1 VLIAND
7 LTKVHLLVPGFDWG
21 RDTMKEIKVGLIGF
35 GTVGSGVARI
45 LQKNSRLI
53 ENRMGAKLVLKRIAD
68 VDLKTDR
75 GVKLKRGVLT
85 PRAEAVIRD
94 PEIDI
99 VMELIGGIEPAKT
112 FILGA
117 IRNRKH
123 VVTANKALLALHGD
137 EIFSQ
142 AHRFGVDVNFEA
154 SVGGGIPLIRSIK
167 EGLVAN
173 QIDSIFGILN
183 GTSNYILSKMTD
195 EGRDFKDVLK
205 EAQEKGYAEANP
217 TYDIEGIDAAHKLA
231 ILIRLAFGTA
241 LRFNDIFI
249 GGISEITPLDIQFG
263 REFGYRIKLLAIAKM
278 EKGKIEARVHPT
290 MIPEDHLLSTVEGV
304 FNAVYIKGDAVGPTL
319 FYGQGAGQM
328 PTGSAVVSDLVEL
341 GRNVL
346 AQAKGPRVPSLSYQ
360 ESAIE
365 KTPLKRIEEVVMPYY
380 MRFSALDQPGV
391 LSKISGILGKND
403 ISIVSVIQKG
413 RRIKGS
419 VPIVMMTHEAKEKN
433 VHRALREIS
442 RLGVI
447 LGKTVFIRV
456 ENELE

>member
-1 VLIAND
+1 
-7 LTKVHLLVPGFDWG
+7 
-21 RDTMKEIKVGLIGF
+21 MKEIKAGLIGF

-53 ENRMGAKLVLKRIAD
+53 EKRMGARLVLKRIAD

-75 GVKLKRGVLT
+75 GVTLSPGVLT
-85 PRAEAVIRD
+85 SRAEEVIKD

-99 VMELIGGIEPAKT
+99 VMELMGGIEPAKT
-112 FILGA
+112 FILKA
-117 IRNRKH
+117 IRSRKH
-123 VVTANKALLALHGD
+123 IVTANKALLALHGD
-137 EIFSQ
+137 EIFRE

-173 QIDSIFGILN
+173 RIDSIFGILN

-195 EGRDFKDVLK
+195 EGGNFQEVLK
-205 EAQEKGYAEANP
+205 EAQAKGYAEANP
-217 TYDIEGIDAAHKLA
+217 TYDIEGTDAAHKLA
-231 ILIRLAFGTA
+231 ILIRLAFGTT
-241 LRFNDIFI
+241 LRFDEIFI

-290 MIPEDHLLSTVEGV
+290 MIPEGHLLSTVDGV
-304 FNAVYIKGDAVGPTL
+304 FNAIYIKGDAVGPVL

-346 AQAKGPRVPSLSYQ
+346 TRAFGRRVPVLSFQ
-360 ESAIE
+360 EKAIE
-365 KTPLKRIEEVVMPYY
+365 EIPLKKMDEVEMPFY
-380 MRFSALDQPGV
+380 MRFSASDQPRV

-403 ISIVSVIQKG
+403 ISISAVIQKG
-413 RRIKGS
+413 RQVNGA
-419 VPIVMMTHEAKEKN
+419 VPVVMMTHEAREKN
-433 VHRALREIS
+433 VHRALREIN

-447 LGKTVFIRV
+447 LGKTVLIRV

>member
-1 VLIAND
+1 
-7 LTKVHLLVPGFDWG
+7 
-21 RDTMKEIKVGLIGF
+21 MKEIKVGLIGF
-35 GTVGSGVARI
+35 GTVGAGVGKI

-53 ENRMGAKLVLKRIAD
+53 EKRMGAKIILKRVAD
-68 VDLKTDR
+68 IDIKTDR

-85 PRAEAVIRD
+85 RSAADVIED

-112 FILGA
+112 CILKA
-117 IRNRKH
+117 IRNKKH
-123 VVTANKALLALHGD
+123 IITANKALLALHGD
-137 EIFSQ
+137 EIFKE
-142 AHRFGVDVNFEA
+142 AYRFGVNVNFEA

-173 QIDSIFGILN
+173 RIQSIFGILN

-195 EGRDFKDVLK
+195 EGRNFKEVLK

-231 ILIRLAFGTA
+231 ILIRLAFGTP
-241 LRFNDIFI
+241 LRFEEIFI

-263 REFGYRIKLLAIAKM
+263 QEFGYRIKLLAIAKM
-278 EKGKIEARVHPT
+278 DQGKIEARVHPT
-290 MIPEDHLLSTVEGV
+290 LIPKRHLLSTVEGV
-304 FNAVYIKGDAVGPTL
+304 FNAIYIKGDAIGPTL

-328 PTGSAVVSDLVEL
+328 PTGSAVISDLVEL
-341 GRNVL
+341 GRNL
-346 AQAKGPRVPSLSYQ
+346 LIQATERRVPPLSFQ

-365 KTPLKRIEEVVMPYY
+365 KISLKKMEDVVMPFY
-380 MRFSALDQPGV
+380 MRFSVLDRPGV

-403 ISIVSVIQKG
+403 ISIASVIQKG
-413 RRIKGS
+413 RKIKGA
-419 VPIVMMTHEAKEKN
+419 VPVVMMTHEAKEKN
-433 VHRALREIS
+433 VHRALKEIDQ
-442 RLGVI
+442 LGVI
-447 LGKTVFIRV
+447 LGKTIFIRV

>member
-1 VLIAND
+1 M
-7 LTKVHLLVPGFDWG
+7 
-21 RDTMKEIKVGLIGF
+21 REIKVGLIGF
-35 GTVGSGVARI
+35 GTVGSGVVEI
-45 LQKNSRLI
+45 LQKNSGLI
-53 ENRMGAKLVLKRIAD
+53 EKRMGARLALKRIAD
-68 VDLKTDR
+68 IDLATDR
-75 GVKLKRGVLT
+75 GVKLRPGVLT
-85 PRAEAVIRD
+85 RRAEEVIKD

-99 VMELIGGIEPAKT
+99 IMELIGGIEPAKT
-112 FILGA
+112 FILKA

-123 VVTANKALLALHGD
+123 IVTANKALLALHGD
-137 EIFSQ
+137 EIFRE
-142 AHRFGVDVNFEA
+142 AFRYGVDVNFEA

-173 QIDSIFGILN
+173 RIHSIFGILN

-195 EGRDFKDVLK
+195 EGRDFKEVLR
-205 EAQEKGYAEANP
+205 EAQEKGYAEADP

-231 ILIRLAFGTA
+231 ILIRLAFGTS
-241 LRFNDIFI
+241 LRFHEIFI
-249 GGISEITPLDIQFG
+249 GGISEVTPLDIQFG

-290 MIPEDHLLSTVEGV
+290 MIPEGHLLSTVGGV
-304 FNAVYIKGDAVGPTL
+304 FNAIYIKGDAVGPTL
-319 FYGQGAGQM
+319 FYGQGAGRM

-341 GRNVL
+341 GRNLLV
-346 AQAKGPRVPSLSYQ
+346 QAKGHRVPSLSYQ
-360 ESAIE
+360 EFAIE
-365 KTPLKRIEEVVMPYY
+365 KNPLKKIEEVIMPYY
-380 MRFSALDQPGV
+380 MRFSALDRPGV

-419 VPIVMMTHEAKEKN
+419 VPVVMMTHEAREKN
-433 VHRALREIS
+433 VRHALKEIN

-447 LGKTVFIRV
+447 LGKTMFIRV

>member
-1 VLIAND
+1 MERGEKKEN
-7 LTKVHLLVPGFDWG
+7 
-21 RDTMKEIKVGLIGF
+21 MKDIKVGLIGF
-35 GTVGSGVARI
+35 GTVGSGVAKI

-53 ENRMGAKLVLKRIAD
+53 EKRLGARLILKRVAD

-85 PRAEAVIRD
+85 RRAEDVIKD

-99 VMELIGGIEPAKT
+99 VMELMGGVEPAKT
-112 FILGA
+112 FILNA
-117 IRNRKH
+117 IGNKKH
-123 VVTANKALLALHGD
+123 IVTANKALLALHGE
-137 EIFSQ
+137 EIFREAQ
-142 AHRFGVDVNFEA
+142 RYGVDVNFEA

-173 QIDSIFGILN
+173 RIHSIFGILN

-195 EGRDFKDVLK
+195 EGRNFKEVLK
-205 EAQEKGYAEANP
+205 EAQEKGYAEADP

-231 ILIRLAFGTA
+231 ILIRLAFGTP
-241 LRFNDIFI
+241 LQFKEIFI
-249 GGISEITPLDIQFG
+249 GGISQITPLDIQFS

-278 EKGKIEARVHPT
+278 EKGRIEAHVHPT
-290 MIPEDHLLSTVEGV
+290 MIPEGHLLSTVEGV
-304 FNAVYIKGDAVGPTL
+304 FNAIYIKGDAVGPAL

-346 AQAKGPRVPSLSYQ
+346 TRASGRRVPLLSYQ
-360 ESAIE
+360 EWAIE
-365 KTPLKRIEEVVMPYY
+365 EIPLKKMDDVVMPFY
-380 MRFSALDQPGV
+380 MRFSALDRPRV

-403 ISIVSVIQKG
+403 ISISAVIQKG
-413 RRIKGS
+413 RQVNGAVS
-419 VPIVMMTHEAKEKN
+419 VVMMTHEAREKN
-433 VHRALREIS
+433 VHRALQEIN

-447 LGKTVFIRV
+447 LGKTIFIRV

>member
-1 VLIAND
+1 
-7 LTKVHLLVPGFDWG
+7 
-21 RDTMKEIKVGLIGF
+21 MKEIKVGLIGF
-35 GTVGSGVARI
+35 GTVGSGVVGI
-45 LQKNSRLI
+45 LQKNSGLI
-53 ENRMGAKLVLKRIAD
+53 EKRMGAKLVLKRIAD
-68 VDLKTDR
+68 IDLETDR
-75 GVKLKRGVLT
+75 GVKLKPGILT
-85 PRAEAVIRD
+85 CRAEEVFKD

-99 VMELIGGIEPAKT
+99 VMELIGGIEPARAFVLK
-112 FILGA
+112 A

-123 VVTANKALLALHGD
+123 IVTANKALLALHG
-137 EIFSQ
+137 EKIFREAQ
-142 AHRFGVDVNFEA
+142 RFGVDVNFEA

-173 QIDSIFGILN
+173 RIHSIFGILN

-195 EGRDFKDVLK
+195 EGRDFKEVLK
-205 EAQEKGYAEANP
+205 EAQEKGYAEADP
-217 TYDIEGIDAAHKLA
+217 TYDIDGIDAAHKLA
-231 ILIRLAFGTA
+231 ILVRLAFGTS
-241 LRFNDIFI
+241 LQFDEIFI

-290 MIPEDHLLSTVEGV
+290 MIPEGHLLSTVEGV
-304 FNAVYIKGDAVGPTL
+304 FNAVYIKGDAVGPVL

-341 GRNVL
+341 GRNLLV
-346 AQAKGPRVPSLSYQ
+346 QAKGHRVPSLSYQ
-360 ESAIE
+360 EFAIE
-365 KTPLKRIEEVVMPYY
+365 KNPLKKIEEVVMPYY
-380 MRFSALDQPGV
+380 MRFSALDRPGV

-419 VPIVMMTHEAKEKN
+419 VPVVMMTHEARERNVRLALKE
-433 VHRALREIS
+433 IDQ
-442 RLGVI
+442 LGVI
-447 LGKTVFIRV
+447 LGRTMFIRV

>member
-1 VLIAND
+1 
-7 LTKVHLLVPGFDWG
+7 
-21 RDTMKEIKVGLIGF
+21 MKEIKVGLIGF
-35 GTVGSGVARI
+35 GTVGSGVVGI

-53 ENRMGAKLVLKRIAD
+53 EKRMGAKLVLKRIAD
-68 VDLKTDR
+68 IDLETDR
-75 GVKLKRGVLT
+75 GVKLKPGVLT
-85 PRAEAVIRD
+85 RRAEDVIKD

-99 VMELIGGIEPAKT
+99 VVELIGGIEPAKT
-112 FILGA
+112 FILKA
-117 IRNRKH
+117 IRNKKH

-137 EIFSQ
+137 EIFRE

-173 QIDSIFGILN
+173 RIHSIFGILN

-195 EGRDFKDVLK
+195 EGRDFKEVLK
-205 EAQEKGYAEANP
+205 EAQEKGYAEADP

-231 ILIRLAFGTA
+231 ILVRLAFGTS
-241 LRFNDIFI
+241 LLFHEIFT

-290 MIPEDHLLSTVEGV
+290 MIPEGHLLSTVEGV
-304 FNAVYIKGDAVGPTL
+304 FNAIYIEGDAVGPAL

-341 GRNVL
+341 GRNLLV
-346 AQAKGPRVPSLSYQ
+346 QAKGRRVPSLSYQ
-360 ESAIE
+360 EFAIG
-365 KTPLKRIEEVVMPYY
+365 KNPLKKIEEVVMPYY
-380 MRFSALDQPGV
+380 MRFSALDRPGV

-419 VPIVMMTHEAKEKN
+419 VPVVMMTHEAQEKN
-433 VHRALREIS
+433 VRRALKEID

-447 LGKTVFIRV
+447 LGETMVIRV

>member
-1 VLIAND
+1 
-7 LTKVHLLVPGFDWG
+7 
-21 RDTMKEIKVGLIGF
+21 MKEIKVGLIGF
-35 GTVGSGVARI
+35 GTVGSGVVGI
-45 LQKNSRLI
+45 LQKNSGLI
-53 ENRMGAKLVLKRIAD
+53 EKRMGAKLVLKRIAD
-68 VDLKTDR
+68 IDLETDR
-75 GVKLKRGVLT
+75 GVKLKPGVLT
-85 PRAEAVIRD
+85 RRAEDVIQD

-112 FILGA
+112 FILKA
-117 IRNRKH
+117 IRNKKH
-123 VVTANKALLALHGD
+123 VVTANKALLALHGE
-137 EIFSQ
+137 EIFRE

-173 QIDSIFGILN
+173 RIHSIFGILN

-195 EGRDFKDVLK
+195 EGRDFKEVLK
-205 EAQEKGYAEANP
+205 EAQEKGYAEADP

-231 ILIRLAFGTA
+231 ILVRLAFGTS
-241 LRFNDIFI
+241 LRFHEIFI

-290 MIPEDHLLSTVEGV
+290 MIPEGHLLSTVEGV
-304 FNAVYIKGDAVGPTL
+304 FNAIYIKGDAVGPVL

-341 GRNVL
+341 GRNLLV
-346 AQAKGPRVPSLSYQ
+346 QAKGHRVPSLSYQ
-360 ESAIE
+360 EFAIE
-365 KTPLKRIEEVVMPYY
+365 KKPLKKIEEVVMPYY
-380 MRFSALDQPGV
+380 MRFSVLDRPGV

-413 RRIKGS
+413 RRVKGA
-419 VPIVMMTHEAKEKN
+419 VPVVMMTHEAQEKN
-433 VHRALREIS
+433 VRDALKEIN

-447 LGKTVFIRV
+447 LGKTMFIRV

>member
-1 VLIAND
+1 M
-7 LTKVHLLVPGFDWG
+7 
-21 RDTMKEIKVGLIGF
+21 REIKVGLIGF

-53 ENRMGAKLVLKRIAD
+53 EKRMGAKLILKRIAD
-68 VDLKTDR
+68 IDLETDR
-75 GVKLKRGVLT
+75 GVKLKPGVLT
-85 PRAEAVIRD
+85 RRAEEVIKD

-112 FILGA
+112 FILKA

-123 VVTANKALLALHGD
+123 IVTANKALLALHGD
-137 EIFSQ
+137 EIFREG
-142 AHRFGVDVNFEA
+142 HRFGVDVNFEA
-154 SVGGGIPLIRSIK
+154 AVGGGIPLIRSIK

-173 QIDSIFGILN
+173 RIHSIFGILN

-195 EGRDFKDVLK
+195 EGGNFKEVLK
-205 EAQEKGYAEANP
+205 EAQEKGYAEADP

-241 LRFNDIFI
+241 LRFNEIFI

-290 MIPEDHLLSTVEGV
+290 MIPEGHLLSTVEGV
-304 FNAVYIKGDAVGPTL
+304 FNAIYIKGDAVGPAL

-341 GRNVL
+341 GRNLLV
-346 AQAKGPRVPSLSYQ
+346 QAKGHRVPSLSYQ
-360 ESAIE
+360 EFAIE
-365 KTPLKRIEEVVMPYY
+365 KNPLKRIEEVVMPYY
-380 MRFSALDQPGV
+380 MRFSALDRPGV

-433 VHRALREIS
+433 VHRALKEIN

-447 LGKTVFIRV
+447 LGKTMFIRV

>member
-1 VLIAND
+1 M
-7 LTKVHLLVPGFDWG
+7 
-21 RDTMKEIKVGLIGF
+21 REIKVGLIGF
-35 GTVGSGVARI
+35 GTVGSGVVRI

-53 ENRMGAKLVLKRIAD
+53 EKRMGAKLVVKRIAD
-68 VDLKTDR
+68 IDLKKDR
-75 GVKLKRGVLT
+75 GVKVKPGVLT
-85 PRAEAVIRD
+85 RRAEDVIKD

-99 VMELIGGIEPAKT
+99 VMELMGGVEPAKT
-112 FILGA
+112 FILKA
-117 IRNRKH
+117 IRNKKH
-123 VVTANKALLALHGD
+123 IVTANKALLALHGD
-137 EIFSQ
+137 EIFRE

-173 QIDSIFGILN
+173 RIHSIFGILN

-195 EGRDFKDVLK
+195 EGGDFKEVLK
-205 EAQEKGYAEANP
+205 EAQEKGYAEADP

-231 ILIRLAFGTA
+231 ILIRLAFGTP
-241 LRFNDIFI
+241 LRFKDIFI
-249 GGISEITPLDIQFG
+249 GGISEITPLDIQFS

-278 EKGKIEARVHPT
+278 EKGRIEAHVHPT
-290 MIPEDHLLSTVEGV
+290 MIPEAHLLSTVEGV
-304 FNAVYIKGDAVGPTL
+304 FNAIYIKGDAVGPTL

-346 AQAKGPRVPSLSYQ
+346 IQASGRRVPLLSFQ
-360 ESAIE
+360 EWAIE
-365 KTPLKRIEEVVMPYY
+365 EIPLKKMDDVMMPFY
-380 MRFSALDQPGV
+380 MRFSALDRPRV

-403 ISIVSVIQKG
+403 ISISAVIQKG
-413 RRIKGS
+413 RQVNGA
-419 VPIVMMTHEAKEKN
+419 VPVVMMTHEAKEKN
-433 VHRALREIS
+433 VRRALKEIN

-447 LGKTVFIRV
+447 LGKTMFIRV